1 MEECQEC
8 AWAGRLGLGG
18 CSYRVWDALTLSSD
32 SVQESG
38 KRINER
44 AHGGSTDGQEVPR
57 ESHAVSVSVLL
68 YQRRPSPNPF
78 YSCIPFL
85 SYVQLKDYAIL
96 GRAIFLADIANA
108 HAILELIL
116 LRYPTFKERKHQ

>member
-8 AWAGRLGLGG
+8 ARAGRLGLGG
-18 CSYRVWDALTLSSD
+18 CSYRVWDALTLSGD
-32 SVQESG
+32 SALESG

-44 AHGGSTDGQEVPR
+44 AHGESTGGQGVPR
-57 ESHAVSVSVLL
+57 ESGDILVWVLL
-68 YQRRPSPNPF
+68 YERRPSPNPF

-85 SYVQLKDYAIL
+85 SYVQLEDYAIL
-96 GRAIFLADIANA
+96 GRAIFLADIANS